1 MNRNA
6 KLQRISEHVWI
17 LPFNSPKDRPNLGY
31 IAGAEKAMAVDAG
44 HSSSH
49 VADFYDAIRAEGL
62 SLPEITVITHWHWDH
77 TFGMHAVNGE
87 TMARPETNVRLTE
100 IQAQMRSD
108 PDRKRQF
115 LAGDPTIRR
124 EYAGGV
130 PLKVVTADKI
140 VTQDQTIDLGGNV
153 QLYDC
158 FLQTNYVWDKGPVSF
173 TIPAHGTKIFRAK
186 GKKRLERTRYEA
198 ETAWLSQY
206 QELRN
211 NEQSVTAIYGASQE
225 ASGGYIARFLGKR
238 AENDLWWKDVNM
250 KKAGR
255 RTMTIALFSGEEREL
270 NVEVNGK
277 FVKTIRVPAREWN
290 VRQTIDVPVD
300 FDKGKNVVR
309 LYNAQNW
316 MPDVDGMEIK

>member
-140 VTQDQTIDLGGNV
+140 VTQDQTIDLGGV
-153 QLYDC
+153 TAELIWTESPHTDDALLVYVPEDRVLFVGDAQLGEYPSWRMD
-158 FLQTNYVWDKGPVSF
+158 WDKM
-173 TIPAHGTKIFRAK
+173 
-186 GKKRLERTRYEA
+186 EA
-198 ETAWLSQY
+198 FA
-206 QELRN
+206 
-211 NEQSVTAIYGASQE
+211 
-225 ASGGYIARFLGKR
+225 
-238 AENDLWWKDVNM
+238 D
-250 KKAGR
+250 
-255 RTMTIALFSGEEREL
+255 
-270 NVEVNGK
+270 
-277 FVKTIRVPAREWN
+277 N
-290 VRQTIDVPVD
+290 VRGTDADVVIDGHWKPYTKEE
-300 FDKGKNVVR
+300 FM
-309 LYNAQNW
+309 A
-316 MPDVDGMEIK
+316 EIG